1 MSAAVARWA
10 PFALFVVV
18 FLVALPTTSTGF
30 PTADGVSYLSIAEH
44 WANGRSDLA
53 VNGFWSP
60 LLSFLLVPAA
70 LVGAPMFLSGQI
82 LMGLIGLFALA
93 MVKRLMRVLN
103 YDTLV
108 DDLLVIGAV
117 PLVVY
122 ASISL
127 LTPDLLM
134 AALLL
139 GYLSTMIDRRP
150 MSPVRRGVIAGCWAG
165 AAFLAKAYALPFVV
179 AHLVLTVLVRLVR
192 RSDLGQRRTV
202 ALVAMGVTALW
213 VLPWAT
219 VLSVDAGRPIV
230 TTVGDYHV
238 DVTSRGSSGN
248 AFVWAGILPPTHE
261 FAVSAWE
268 DPSRLPRSVDEA
280 FVDLATDD
288 DPEPTSSG
296 AGGGAVA
303 DEAAVAVETGP
314 TVVERIENRARRTL
328 GSLRVV
334 TVAGGLMGLTGVV
347 GTLAML
353 WWLVSRRPRRPVRQA
368 APDPFVDVVI
378 AVTVYIGGLSLLVV
392 ETRYLWAP
400 LLLTVPCAAWGLR
413 RLRARL
419 PRIPLRAVAAVVA
432 LGSVAGPAIGIS
444 RVLDKASRQDELRV
458 ALAPVLESGDRV
470 VTSRSALS
478 TIPGI
483 CYLESCTYWGATQAE
498 TRNELEE
505 RLDRFGVDVY
515 IRFGD
520 DEPAGGG
527 EVARIERTGSD
538 LVVSRRSSGD

>member
-1 MSAAVARWA
+1 MGAI
-10 PFALFVVV
+10 
-18 FLVALPTTSTGF
+18 
-30 PTADGVSYLSIAEH
+30 GVLTI
-44 WANGRSDLA
+44 
-53 VNGFWSP
+53 
-60 LLSFLLVPAA
+60 
-70 LVGAPMFLSGQI
+70 
-82 LMGLIGLFALA
+82 A
-93 MVKRLMRVLN
+93 MVRRLMRVLH

-117 PLVVY
+117 PLVAY

-139 GYLSTMIDRRP
+139 GYLSTMIDRRA
-150 MSPVRRGVIAGCWAG
+150 MSPVRRGVVAGCWAG

-179 AHLVLTVLVRLVR
+179 AHLVLTVLVRVVR

-202 ALVAMGVTALW
+202 AATAIGVTALW
-213 VLPWAT
+213 VLPWAAL
-219 VLSVDAGRPIV
+219 LSVEYGRPTV

-248 AFVWAGILPPTHE
+248 AFVWAGILPPSNE

-268 DPSRLPRSVDEA
+268 DPSRLPRSLDEA
-280 FVDLATDD
+280 FVDLDDGDEPGGPSSVSTTD
-288 DPEPTSSG
+288 PPGST
-296 AGGGAVA
+296 VA
-303 DEAAVAVETGP
+303 EDGP
-314 TVVERIENRARRTL
+314 TLGERIENRVRRAI

-334 TVAGGLMGLTGVV
+334 TVAGGLMGLTGLF

-368 APDPFVDVVI
+368 APDPFVDIVI

-400 LLLTVPCAAWGLR
+400 LLLTVPCSAWGLR
-413 RLRARL
+413 RLRGRV
-419 PRIPLRAVAAVVA
+419 PRIPLRIVAAAIA

-444 RVLDKASRQDELRV
+444 RVLDKAARQDRLRG
-458 ALAPVLESGDRV
+458 ALQAVIEPGDRI

-478 TIPGI
+478 TMPGI
-483 CYLESCTYWGATQAE
+483 CFLESCTYWGATQAE
-498 TRNELEE
+498 SVDVLER
-505 RLDRFGVDVY
+505 RLDEFDIDLYVRFA
-515 IRFGD
+515 D
-520 DEPAGGG
+520 DQAGGG
-527 EVARIERTGSD
+527 EVVARVERSGSD
-538 LVVSRRSSGD
+538 LTVTRRATTD